1 MTSNINWKTI
11 ILKILCVIGLIIVF
25 YKFESKS
32 DFETFVD
39 SIETQKQIYLKL
51 NETYIEP
58 KDTSLELLYANY
70 AGEEVNNK
78 VWKNKT
84 LDQCTDACNK
94 MEGCS
99 GFSRDS
105 ALDSELANCYPR
117 SAVLNCHSNRKGNFN
132 QMQKAIKYN
141 SYVKSNVA
149 NVLNNCIGD
158 EALTL
163 NRIIFIKSYARP
175 NEYLGNNGDGRVNMV
190 NRNDANFKTK
200 CTFKIM
206 QGKDGIGTISF
217 LHIDTY
223 KYLYRDNN
231 NILILKDIN
240 SNKTDD
246 KQRVSFNIYDSKSDG
261 IMLRAMQIEG
271 ETSDKFIY
279 ADGNYLNI
287 SSLENNTNN
296 KFNLDNAI
304 FYIIDLLM
312 DSEII
317 TNKNNML
324 NTNKSNSN
332 MAMEMSM
339 EMSMP
344 TMATI
349 MPTSANLNKNP
360 NKNSS
365 TSSPISNSNM
375 TITEK
380 FTNYDT
386 TLDTTNDILLY
397 NDLFNPTSN
406 SSAYMSNYLD
416 DNYLQS
422 QSNPVYMSVTSK
434 LNDTIVSK
442 QLNNSLSS
450 NQNKYIAI
458 NELNK
463 EIENE
468 INNLNVN
475 LNSKNDILISGLDK
489 MRITDL
495 ANDYFFLKTLP
506 NKQ

>member
-1 MTSNINWKTI
+1 MTLSLNWKSI

-39 SIETQKQIYLKL
+39 SIEKQKQLYLKL

-70 AGEEVNNK
+70 AGEEVGNK

-94 MEGCS
+94 MEGCT

-117 SAVLNCHSNRKGNFN
+117 SAILNCHSNRKGNFN

-141 SYVKSNVA
+141 SYVKSNVE

-158 EALTL
+158 EDLTL

-190 NRNDANFKTK
+190 NRNDSNFKTK

-206 QGKDGIGTISF
+206 QGKDGIGTTSF

-231 NILILKDIN
+231 NILILKDIS

-261 IMLRAMQIEG
+261 IMLRTMQIEG

-279 ADGNYLNI
+279 ADGKYLNI
-287 SSLENNTNN
+287 SSLENNNDN

-304 FYIIDLLM
+304 FYIIDSII

-317 TNKNNML
+317 TNKNSMPTTNQS
-324 NTNKSNSN
+324 NTN
-332 MAMEMSM
+332 MAMEMAIPTT
-339 EMSMP
+339 MP
-344 TMATI
+344 TIA
-349 MPTSANLNKNP
+349 PNP
-360 NKNSS
+360 NANSS
-365 TSSPISNSNM
+365 ISSPISNSNM

-380 FTNYDT
+380 FTNYSSSESPV

-397 NDLFNPTSN
+397 NNLFKPTPTSN
-406 SSAYMSNYLD
+406 SSDYMGNFLD
-416 DNYLQS
+416 DNYLKS

-475 LNSKNDILISGLDK
+475 LNSKNDMLISGLDK

-506 NKQ
+506 NKK